1 MLFDIYYVK
10 SIVGTVAGVVSGLG
24 YKFLSGKMFEKIKIH
39 DTCGVN
45 NLHGL
50 PGKVWWMC
58 FKTLNPFYKP
68 LVRWR
73 LSSHFSWSVQGFNR
87 RGEAF
92 LLMNA
97 GVS

>member
-50 PGKVWWMC
+50 PGKVW
-58 FKTLNPFYKP
+58 
-68 LVRWR
+68 
-73 LSSHFSWSVQGFNR
+73 
-87 RGEAF
+87 
-92 LLMNA
+92 
-97 GVS
+97 

>member
-50 PGKVWWMC
+50 PGKVWWMS
-58 FKTLNPFYKP
+58 FKTLFINPWLGED
-68 LVRWR
+68 LVRI
-73 LSSHFSWSVQGFNR
+73 LVGQFKGLIDEVKYSF
-87 RGEAF
+87 
-92 LLMNA
+92 
-97 GVS
+97 